1 VNPSKKAGLVGIV
14 FGSVS
19 ILAGLMAL
27 TLPMIYAKK
36 ATAARLHDF
45 VAGRAVHHSH
55 NAFSN
60 PTIAWIVGAPI
71 GVVALGFGALVL
83 VLSLVIYFDA
93 KRKETAKV

>member
-1 VNPSKKAGLVGIV
+1 MVV
-14 FGSVS
+14 GSVS
-19 ILAGLMAL
+19 TLAGLMAL
-27 TLPMIYAKK
+27 TLPLIYAKR

-45 VAGRAVHHSH
+45 VAGHPLHHSH
-55 NAFSN
+55 NMFSN